1 MLHRN
6 YGPSLM
12 AQKEAQARGY
22 DQILWLFDKSCQV
35 TEAGASNFFVIWKNK
50 DTGRVELVTAPLDD
64 KVILDGVTR
73 RSVLE
78 LAKDRLA
85 VSNGEIQG
93 LDVVERKYT
102 MMDLIDAAKE
112 DRLLEAFA
120 AGTAVCFHPILH
132 FVLDFSNLTPVLYCI
147 RYQDPLP
154 RRRYFPQAN

>member
-1 MLHRN
+1 MLRRN
-6 YGPSLM
+6 YGPSLI
-12 AQKEAQARGY
+12 AHKEAQARGY
-22 DQILWLFDKSCQV
+22 DQILWLFGKSCEV

-78 LAKDRLA
+78 LAKDRLTI
-85 VSNGEIQG
+85 SNGEIQG
-93 LDVVERKYT
+93 LDIVERKYT

-120 AGTAVCFHPILH
+120 AGTAVCFHSILH
-132 FVLDFSNLTPVLYCI
+132 FVPHFSDLALVLYLI
-147 RYQDPLP
+147 RYEDPLS
-154 RRRYFPQAN
+154 RRRHLPQAN